1 MENRNIGV
9 VFIVSEQNSSQRY
22 EKVGWDQNGIACG
35 SVKPFGWQKGRCD
48 SKGCGKAGWDQ
59 NGIAHDSVEPSPAS
73 GALRPQ
79 RYEKQTVYHNLT
91 VLLRVMSCRKW
102 NNFVS
107 LPPDSERKYEE

>member
-1 MENRNIGV
+1 RLARAAGPPHAPSSRMENRNIGV

-59 NGIAHDSVEPSPAS
+59 NGIAHGSVEPSPAS
-73 GALRPQ
+73 GGVAAP
-79 RYEKQTVYHNLT
+79 KV
-91 VLLRVMSCRKW
+91 RKT
-102 NNFVS
+102 NRIS
-107 LPPDSERKYEE
+107 